1 MSEERQDKTAI
12 FRMDAEVYERVK
24 GHAVE
29 LGLNVSAYLRVMAC
43 WPWPYTLVEADVN
56 KILERMEQH
65 PEEERPEEALLLLR
79 SALMRL
85 ETGRAE
91 IDAFLEKI
99 QPEGLTVSQ
108 RTDRYLLGTLE
119 VDLREKL
126 AEYGAWRG
134 ALTTV
139 WKRYEERRSR
149 HERDEGTP
157 T

>member
-1 MSEERQDKTAI
+1 MREERPDKTAI

-24 GHAVE
+24 GHAAE

-43 WPWPYTLVEADVN
+43 WPWPYTLVKADVN
-56 KILERMEQH
+56 KILERA
-65 PEEERPEEALLLLR
+65 EEPSAEAFPLLR

-91 IDAFLEKI
+91 IDAVLEKI

-108 RTDRYLLGTLE
+108 RTDRYFLGTLE

-126 AEYGAWRG
+126 AEYGVWRG
-134 ALTTV
+134 ALTTLR
-139 WKRYEERRSR
+139 KRYEERRSR